1 MKIAIISRVKIEDR
15 KFWSGTIENTYS
27 ILRSSKDI
35 NIIKIDRSNNNLR
48 KIFAI
53 KRELFSFFKGEKFD
67 ETYNIKVSK
76 NYANQIDSQILKH
89 DNLDF
94 ILSFDASLIAYIR
107 TKIPIIFWT
116 DLLYSDYYK
125 HYFKN
130 EKINKQ
136 TKNSIKAIEKNAI
149 TKCKYIFLSSNW
161 ALNQAKKNFFKE
173 KKKIQINAFWTKF

>member
-15 KFWSGTIENTYS
+15 KFWSGTIENTYN
-27 ILRSSKDI
+27 ILRGSKDI
-35 NIIKIDRSNNNLR
+35 NIIKIDRFNNNLR

-67 ETYNIKVSK
+67 ETYDIKVSK

-107 TKIPIIFWT
+107 TNIPIIFWT

-130 EKINKQ
+130 KKINKQ
-136 TKNSIKAIEKNAI
+136 TKNSIKVIEKNAI
-149 TKCKYIFLSSNW
+149 SKCKYIFLSSNW
-161 ALNQAKKNFFKE
+161 VLNKE
-173 KKKIQINAFWTKF
+173 KKN